1 MPTYTKTTWVNGSVP
16 AVSATN
22 LNKIENGIDTATAI
36 TGQTSTTNTG
46 WTATTDAGFA
56 VKKDVAITGVLST
69 MYADILFTTASFT
82 IAQDANI
89 GYATTYNGGVTL
101 YADNAPSGTV
111 TFDYVIS
118 KG

>member
-1 MPTYTKTTWVNGSVP
+1 
-16 AVSATN
+16 
-22 LNKIENGIDTATAI
+22 
-36 TGQTSTTNTG
+36 
-46 WTATTDAGFA
+46 
-56 VKKDVAITGVLST
+56 

-101 YADNAPSGTV
+101 YADAAPSGTV